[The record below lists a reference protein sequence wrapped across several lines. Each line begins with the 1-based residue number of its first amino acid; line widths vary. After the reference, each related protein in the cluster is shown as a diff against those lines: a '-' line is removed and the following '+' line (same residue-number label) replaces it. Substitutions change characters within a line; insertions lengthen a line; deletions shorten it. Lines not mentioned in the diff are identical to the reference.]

1 MEKYVEIYNAFGKD
15 KPVAEQSQYHMNCA
29 EVLLRSA
36 NERYDLNL
44 PPESF
49 RMLQGFGAGFYSEKT
64 CGAFSGSLAALGA
77 LYTEERPSDQ
87 AKMTRAAKLL
97 VEEFEKEF
105 GSLDCDNIKKHHR
118 DEVAACIRLNY
129 GPARFLI
136 GLWQHWKKNNEKNNH
151 KEMMEVI
158 I

>member
-1 MEKYVEIYNAFGKD
+1 MEKIIETYNAFGKD
-15 KPVAEQSQYHMNCA
+15 KPDAEQSQYHMNCA
-29 EVLLRSA
+29 EVLLRAA
-36 NERYDLNL
+36 NDKHELNL
-44 PPESF
+44 PEVCF

-105 GSLDCDNIKKHHR
+105 GSLDCDYIKKHHR
-118 DEVAACIRLNY
+118 DAVTACNPVKLR
-129 GPARFLI
+129 A
-136 GLWQHWKKNNEKNNH
+136 GLVFDRVVEKLENE
-151 KEMMEVI
+151 
-158 I
+158 

>member
-15 KPVAEQSQYHMNCA
+15 QPVEEQPQYHMNCA

-36 NERYDLNL
+36 NEKYDLNL

-105 GSLDCDNIKKHHR
+105 GSLDCDYIKKHHR
-118 DEVAACIRLNY
+118 DEVAACNPVKLRAGQVFDRVVTAL
-129 GPARFLI
+129 
-136 GLWQHWKKNNEKNNH
+136 EK
-151 KEMMEVI
+151 EE
-158 I
+158 

>member
-1 MEKYVEIYNAFGKD
+1 MKKSIESYNAFGKD

-29 EVLLRSA
+29 EVLLRAA
-36 NERYDLNL
+36 NDTYELKI
-44 PPESF
+44 PEESF
-49 RMLQGFGAGFYSEKT
+49 RMLQGFGAGFYSERT

-105 GSLDCDNIKKHHR
+105 GSLDCDYIKKHHR
-118 DEVAACIRLNY
+118 DEVEACNPVKLRAGQVFDRVVAAL
-129 GPARFLI
+129 
-136 GLWQHWKKNNEKNNH
+136 EK
-151 KEMMEVI
+151 E
-158 I
+158 